1 MNSSLHHLAAHYWRG
16 ILEVEVNMFQQTHS
30 ELHQNISCCCHQ
42 HECCGMVVNYALLV
56 ELPVTASG
64 KLNKC
69 LNSVA

>member
-1 MNSSLHHLAAHYWRG
+1 
-16 ILEVEVNMFQQTHS
+16 
-30 ELHQNISCCCHQ
+30 
-42 HECCGMVVNYALLV
+42 MVVNYALLV